1 MTEWAGLQPP
11 LDPALIIGKTDVGAV
26 LVDTLSLLQEASDYL
41 KRLPRVPI
49 TQQLIAKLEAHQLAP
64 ATLTARRVAEQ
75 LEHEKL
81 ARCAAAYTTYGLP
94 IIECEVQGNALRMKL
109 GHAPSS
115 SARAIAMLEAG
126 CELQLEPKTSFRPP
140 RSKRS

>member
-11 LDPALIIGKTDVGAV
+11 LDPALIIGQTDVGAV
-26 LVDTLSLLQEASDYL
+26 LVDTLKLLQEASDYL
-41 KRLPRVPI
+41 TRLPRVPV
-49 TQQLIAKLEAHQLAP
+49 TQQLIAKLEAHQSAP

-75 LEHEKL
+75 LEHEKQ
-81 ARCAAAYTTYGLP
+81 ARCAAAYTAFGVP
-94 IIECEVQGNALRMKL
+94 IIECEVQGNKLRMKL
-109 GHAPSS
+109 GNAPSS
-115 SARAIAMLEAG
+115 RARALAMLEAG